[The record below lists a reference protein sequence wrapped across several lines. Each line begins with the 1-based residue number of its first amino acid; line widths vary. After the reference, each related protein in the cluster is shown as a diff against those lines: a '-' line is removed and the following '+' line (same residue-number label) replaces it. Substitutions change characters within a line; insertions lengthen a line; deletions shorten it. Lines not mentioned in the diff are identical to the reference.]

1 MASRLAQSPRSGIGQ
16 MNAKAPEI
24 QLGFC
29 ACGGSSN
36 TRVTRAILAALG
48 SSNTRVTQPNQ
59 GSRNRIAAPELKRSN
74 TRVTSG
80 SPKGSP
86 NGFSKGPPEGP
97 PQNALNF
104 SNEGPAKPALRR
116 FRVRRKTEFR
126 TGVKI
131 DPMGRFAAHRR
142 LGQQRKGASM
152 SST

>member
-36 TRVTRAILAALG
+36 TRVT
-48 SSNTRVTQPNQ
+48 QQNQ
-59 GSRNRIAAPELKRSN
+59 GSRTRIAAPELKRSN

-80 SPKGSP
+80 SPKGP
-86 NGFSKGPPEGP
+86 PKGPPEGP
-97 PQNALNF
+97 PQNALNI

-116 FRVRRKTEFR
+116 FRVRRKTEFWTR
-126 TGVKI
+126 VKI

-142 LGQQRKGASM
+142 LGPQRKGGSM
-152 SST
+152 GSA

>member
-48 SSNTRVTQPNQ
+48 SSNTRVTQHNQ
-59 GSRNRIAAPELKRSN
+59 GSRTHIAAPELKRSN

-80 SPKGSP
+80 SPKGFP
-86 NGFSKGPPEGP
+86 KGPPEGP
-97 PQNALNF
+97 PQNALNI

-116 FRVRRKTEFR
+116 FRVRRKTEFW

-131 DPMGRFAAHRR
+131 DPMGRFAAHCR
-142 LGQQRKGASM
+142 LGPQRKGGSM
-152 SST
+152 GSA